1 MSFVDI
7 WTRYAGRHYRQPNWI
22 MTEPI
27 EQLIDIYPP
36 SWPGKHLPVRPGDLR
51 LFAPSGAVDLGLPPG
66 REPVHDSHSD
76 RPADPLRAAPLTEPA
91 GGAVYIHG
99 EPAPADLAG
108 LMRLLRVDAAA
119 ADYAAFLARA
129 ADPLELRYL
138 TQLRLLRV
146 PALVGIYQALS
157 PAEARSLPDQP
168 LTIGELIPAFIAD
181 ERQRWTRRLAQPS
194 AGDPSAPRAQQAL
207 AFGFMVENAH
217 YGIYRIWSRVWLLP
231 Q

>member
-1 MSFVDI
+1 
-7 WTRYAGRHYRQPNWI
+7 

-36 SWPGKHLPVRPGDLR
+36 SWPGKALPVQPGDLR
-51 LFAPSGAVDLGLPPG
+51 LFAPSGAVDVGLAPG
-66 REPVHDSHSD
+66 RESAHDSHSD

-99 EPAPADLAG
+99 APTPADLAG
-108 LMRLLRVDAAA
+108 LMRLLRVDASA

-129 ADPLELRYL
+129 ADPLEQRYL

-157 PAEARSLPDQP
+157 PAETRSFPDQR
-168 LTIGELIPAFIAD
+168 LTIGELIPTFVAG
-181 ERQRWTRRLAQPS
+181 EQQRWSTRPAQPS
-194 AGDPSAPRAQQAL
+194 AGDPSEPRVQQAL

-217 YGIYRIWSRVWLLP
+217 YGIYRIWSRVWMLP